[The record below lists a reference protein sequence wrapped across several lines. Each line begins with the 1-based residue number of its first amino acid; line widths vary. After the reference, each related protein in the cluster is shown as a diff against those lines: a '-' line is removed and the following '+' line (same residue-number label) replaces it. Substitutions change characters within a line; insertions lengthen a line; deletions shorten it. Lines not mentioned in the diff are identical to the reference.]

1 MKRWLV
7 ALAALIAGGGV
18 SAVMLVAADPSRG
31 AVDAYAAVR
40 DVPAGMSISGD
51 ALELKHV
58 SLQGGDAQ
66 LFTPGDESR
75 LMSMRASHDLVS
87 GQLIQRSDVMG
98 ATTFADRRLV
108 FIPISGA
115 PTTAPGARVDLL
127 MIGGAPDR
135 PTVSTFALGVE
146 VRAAVSGGLIVAV
159 PAKHAAVVAEPGA
172 ADGVELPISGPD
184 DAIAVV
190 AGR

>member
-1 MKRWLV
+1 
-7 ALAALIAGGGV
+7 
-18 SAVMLVAADPSRG
+18 
-31 AVDAYAAVR
+31 
-40 DVPAGMSISGD
+40 
-51 ALELKHV
+51 
-58 SLQGGDAQ
+58 
-66 LFTPGDESR
+66 
-75 LMSMRASHDLVS
+75 
-87 GQLIQRSDVMG
+87 MG

-135 PTVSTFALGVE
+135 PAVSTFALGVE

-159 PAKHAAVVAEPGA
+159 PAKQAAAFVFAAATMHLAAVVAEPGA